1 MSISISPPV
10 PPTAPE
16 TRFPRRRRWIG
27 PLFIASKTLIP
38 FYTPSDPILDSIFGR
53 FLVQFRTV
61 FGTKSLP
68 TLTPERLRQQSRL
81 RTCFPKLFCIHP
93 SKPTPQKLA
102 KTNEFL
108 TILLKLPLPI
118 VFRTPPS
125 SHQKINKKTTKNRS
139 EIKQKSVRNRFK
151 NLYRFKVGTPF
162 DF

>member
-1 MSISISPPV
+1 M
-10 PPTAPE
+10 
-16 TRFPRRRRWIG
+16 
-27 PLFIASKTLIP
+27 ASKSFIP
-38 FYTPSDPILDSIFGR
+38 FYTPSDPILGSIFGR

-108 TILLKLPLPI
+108 KILLKLPLPI
-118 VFRTPPS
+118 VFNTPPS
-125 SHQKINKKTTKNRS
+125 SHQKINKKQQKIGQKLSKNRFEMGS
-139 EIKQKSVRNRFK
+139 KIYIDSKSVPHSIFH
-151 NLYRFKVGTPF
+151 
-162 DF
+162 